1 MDIYKNKKANAM
13 KRFLCLFLCSVV
25 VFCSFSATALAG
37 TTDSS
42 SEYSI
47 GDVNS
52 DGKIQAGDAR
62 LVLRH
67 VAMLETLTDE
77 ALKNADMDA
86 DGKVTAADARKILRI
101 VAKIDVPYIPD
112 TGDDEYEGTFE
123 FDVYG
128 WGHGVGMSQ
137 YGAVAM
143 AKKGS
148 TYDEI
153 LKHYY
158 TGIKIKTEDPPE
170 TMQVKENGETKN
182 IDTKIMLQRIV
193 LQEIGGVKDVGI
205 EALKAQAVAAYT
217 YIKYKADN
225 SKEKEVYKVSGLAYS
240 KEGREIPKDVKE
252 AVDDVY
258 GEYMTHNSKT
268 IDAVFFA
275 ISAGK
280 TADPKYIWGSSIEY
294 LKPVDSPDKE
304 VVEENQYNTTVR
316 ISSADMKKYL
326 EAYIKSLQADSKNK
340 GRYDDRVL
348 PEDPAEWLTIVKHDS
363 AVDEAVG
370 YVMELHINTLPEKI
384 IIKGNT
390 LRETVLKN
398 EKGMLL
404 RSPCFN
410 FQYIPK

>member
-217 YIKYKADN
+217 YIKYQSASSEYKVTGVAYAKDN
-225 SKEKEVYKVSGLAYS
+225 SRLTKDIEK
-240 KEGREIPKDVKE
+240 
-252 AVDDVY
+252 AVDEVL
-258 GEYMTHNSKT
+258 GEYMTYNGNP

-275 ISAGK
+275 MSAGK

>member
-143 AKKGS
+143 AKYQKKDG
-148 TYDEI
+148 TYYTYKEI
-153 LKHYY
+153 LSHYY
-158 TGIKIKTEDPPE
+158 KGVEFAKEEPPE
-170 TMQVKENGETKN
+170 TMKVNGKDVETK
-182 IDTKIMLQRIV
+182 T
-193 LQEIGGVKDVGI
+193 
-205 EALKAQAVAAYT
+205 
-217 YIKYKADN
+217 
-225 SKEKEVYKVSGLAYS
+225 
-240 KEGREIPKDVKE
+240 
-252 AVDDVY
+252 
-258 GEYMTHNSKT
+258 
-268 IDAVFFA
+268 FF
-275 ISAGK
+275 SE
-280 TADPKYIWGSSIEY
+280 S
-294 LKPVDSPDKE
+294 
-304 VVEENQYNTTVR
+304 
-316 ISSADMKKYL
+316 
-326 EAYIKSLQADSKNK
+326 
-340 GRYDDRVL
+340 
-348 PEDPAEWLTIVKHDS
+348 
-363 AVDEAVG
+363 
-370 YVMELHINTLPEKI
+370 
-384 IIKGNT
+384 
-390 LRETVLKN
+390 
-398 EKGMLL
+398 
-404 RSPCFN
+404 
-410 FQYIPK
+410 